1 MRVTWHPV
9 DREVAEMEKKGSAR
23 AEVLIIL
30 GVERLAPCR
39 HPVVLLNRPIKEV
52 VLPRISFA

>member
-9 DREVAEMEKKGSAR
+9 DREVAEKGKGSAR

-30 GVERLAPCR
+30 GVEGLALCR
-39 HPVVLLNRPIKEV
+39 HPATLLIKQ
-52 VLPRISFA
+52 AN